1 MYRDQQIDTSRWGT
15 SGRTRQDGIYYVVTV
30 AGQLCVFIEAAADG
44 PLFETHRNGEQ
55 IKTSQFVKRNTVEMV
70 KRKIISC
77 LAWNIPRM
85 PICFDLCDGLSDVDR
100 TAGFTVGRRDTVVGI
115 ENKIKT
121 WDTVSSPSINDVLDP
136 FSN

>member
-44 PLFETHRNGEQ
+44 PLIETHRNGEQ

-77 LAWNIPRM
+77 L
-85 PICFDLCDGLSDVDR
+85 V
-100 TAGFTVGRRDTVVGI
+100 
-115 ENKIKT
+115 
-121 WDTVSSPSINDVLDP
+121 
-136 FSN
+136 